1 MGLLSLGD
9 SIDRSKATLKRW
21 LKMDSKSA
29 ASTATPVVRD
39 MWPSLRSLLAQLES
53 SAGVF
58 SPLHSAIGALATLVD
73 AYEPDYQ
80 GQREY
85 NEVRANIERILKDI
99 SAHMSTPAGKLMTK
113 SVKLICLEIE
123 SEVAIMKS
131 KQHTGIERRLLKATQ
146 GLDGVMDCC
155 RRVHGH
161 LERLTLNLNLSI
173 LEGINEQML
182 VRIPVTPEISDLYLA
197 QEAKLTKMSTSMS
210 ATYNSAESITV
221 KRRKCTPGTR
231 KPQIDLLLQWANT
244 SDAGKTCWMNGMAG
258 TGKTTIAYTVCTEL
272 EKSNQL
278 GASFFC
284 SRTISECRQVKHI
297 IPSIAYQLAR
307 FSLPFR
313 CALDKA
319 LDEDSDAHARAPKQQ
334 YQRLIVE
341 PLTEVRQSLP
351 EDFIVVIDALDE
363 CENDN
368 AVGQILDVLL
378 SASHSLPIRYL
389 ISSRPEGEIT
399 QKMAERLH
407 GQDEPLLVLHDLES
421 AAVKEDIEAYMR
433 AELKDISLDEAH
445 WPALLKR
452 CGVLFIYAS
461 TACRFIRLG
470 HDTDTLDKAISTIC
484 QSDSIPMQHD
494 NPIDALYLMI
504 LETAFERSA
513 MSEDNVKIV
522 KDILEMV
529 ICAIEPMTTE
539 AIAGLLGLTRGKQ
552 VYALLK
558 SLRSVLNI
566 RKATGVVTTL
576 HASFPD
582 FMLSSKRSQ
591 RFCCDRPVRHTTMAL
606 ACLAIVDQA
615 KPKVNICAL
624 PSSYKLDKEI
634 GDLEHRVSRSITP
647 GLTYACRYWST
658 HLTQGEPRDGLTNHV
673 HQFFESKL
681 LLWMEVMNLTGY
693 IRRYGTRIIMDA
705 EKWCSKRQAPEVVT
719 KLAHDA
725 WQFVSIYANH
735 PASQSTP
742 HIYVSML
749 PFWPRSRPISA
760 AYRPRTTGLVQPTG
774 TAFDRRRLALIAT
787 WKVSTRGVRSISL
800 SSDGTRLVVPTDSG
814 IDVYDTTTG
823 ESVLSLTDER
833 AQDVSYVA
841 ISPDGTQVAFVRG
854 GGIPYLWD
862 IVNEGKVT
870 PLLPN
875 NISRAWSVAFSPDG
889 LHVACGLQNGDA
901 YICEPGQDSDSAV
914 LFEGHSQEILSV
926 TFSPNGKHLA
936 SGSADNTVRVW
947 DVQTGKPVGDP
958 FEGHSDPIRMVSYS
972 PDGSR
977 LVSASSG
984 RTVQVWDPQT
994 GKILLGPLT
1003 GHSDYVLSATFSPNG
1018 TLIASGSRDRM
1029 IRVYD
1034 AQTGQTAF
1042 GPLEGHTDWVNSVT
1056 FSPDSTRLYSCSDDG
1071 TVRVWNMQDFDS
1083 SKPLSSGPI
1092 ALTGI
1097 TSIRYSP
1104 SGLRAVSGSS
1114 DGSVHVWDVR
1124 TGELVLGPMRGH
1136 EESVTSVDYSPSDQY
1151 IVSGSDDNSLRIWDA
1166 NTGTDMHGPMKAHSN
1181 WVRCVRFSPDSS
1193 VVVSGSY
1200 DRTVQIWDV
1209 ATGQH
1214 VMQLLEGDGIILSV
1228 GFSPDGHKVVCG
1240 SGEKMHVVDQ
1250 HTGNAVF
1257 EPITGHSGYI
1267 YSAEFSPDGKRLVS
1281 GSEDKT
1287 VRIWDAQTGKQ
1298 LVVCGDND
1306 AFHSDFVFSV
1316 GFSPNDLF
1324 VASGSLDRTFSPD
1337 GSHVASCSD
1346 DGAIR
1351 FWDVSSC
1358 EASLQGDVEPRANKN
1373 VTPESSS
1380 SRNSKHDRWW
1390 VDEDGWVVD
1399 SHDRRLV
1406 WVPSELRVNLVL
1418 PPTSLMIIGG
1428 GYYELLVEGAKF
1440 GESWADC
1447 YQP

>member
-1 MGLLSLGD
+1 
-9 SIDRSKATLKRW
+9 
-21 LKMDSKSA
+21 
-29 ASTATPVVRD
+29 
-39 MWPSLRSLLAQLES
+39 
-53 SAGVF
+53 
-58 SPLHSAIGALATLVD
+58 
-73 AYEPDYQ
+73 
-80 GQREY
+80 
-85 NEVRANIERILKDI
+85 
-99 SAHMSTPAGKLMTK
+99 
-113 SVKLICLEIE
+113 
-123 SEVAIMKS
+123 
-131 KQHTGIERRLLKATQ
+131 
-146 GLDGVMDCC
+146 
-155 RRVHGH
+155 
-161 LERLTLNLNLSI
+161 
-173 LEGINEQML
+173 
-182 VRIPVTPEISDLYLA
+182 
-197 QEAKLTKMSTSMS
+197 
-210 ATYNSAESITV
+210 
-221 KRRKCTPGTR
+221 
-231 KPQIDLLLQWANT
+231 
-244 SDAGKTCWMNGMAG
+244 MNGMAG

-307 FSLPFR
+307 FSFPFR

-319 LDEDSDAHARAPKQQ
+319 LDKDSDAHARAPKQW
-334 YQRLIVE
+334 YERLIVE
-341 PLTEVRQSLP
+341 PLTEVRHSLP
-351 EDFIVVIDALDE
+351 ADFIVVIDALDE

-378 SASHSLPIRYL
+378 STSHSLPIRYL

-433 AELKDISLDEAH
+433 AELKDISLDKAH

-484 QSDSIPMQHD
+484 QSDLIPMQHD
-494 NPIDALYLMI
+494 NPIDALYLTI

-522 KDILEMV
+522 KDTLEMV

-566 RKATGVVTTL
+566 PKVTGVVTTL

-582 FMLSSKRSQ
+582 FMISSKRSQ

-606 ACLAIVDQA
+606 ACLAIVDRA

-634 GDLEHRVSRSITP
+634 GDLEQRVSRSITP
-647 GLTYACRYWST
+647 GLIYACRYWST

-681 LLWMEVMNLTGY
+681 LLWMEIMSLTGY

-705 EKWCSKRQAPEVVT
+705 EKWCSERQAPEIVT

-725 WQFVSIYANH
+725 WQFV
-735 PASQSTP
+735 
-742 HIYVSML
+742 
-749 PFWPRSRPISA
+749 
-760 AYRPRTTGLVQPTG
+760 
-774 TAFDRRRLALIAT
+774 
-787 WKVSTRGVRSISL
+787 SISL

-814 IDVYDTTTG
+814 IDVYDSTTG
-823 ESVLSLTDER
+823 ESVLTLTDER

-841 ISPDGTQVAFVRG
+841 ISPDGTQVAFVSD

-862 IVNEGKVT
+862 IVNKGKVT

-875 NISRAWSVAFSPDG
+875 DISRAWSVAFSPDG

-901 YICEPGQDSDSAV
+901 YICEPRQDSGSAV
-914 LFEGHSQEILSV
+914 LLKGHTQGVYSV

-936 SGSADNTVRVW
+936 SGSADNAVRVW

-958 FEGHSDPIRMVSYS
+958 FEGHSDWVRMVSYS

-977 LVSASSG
+977 LASASDD
-984 RTVQVWDPQT
+984 RTVSVWDPQT
-994 GKILLGPLT
+994 GKIVLGPLT
-1003 GHSDYVLSATFSPNG
+1003 GHSDDVPSATFSPNG
-1018 TLIASGSRDRM
+1018 TLIASGSQDRT

-1034 AQTGQTAF
+1034 AQTGQPAL
-1042 GPLEGHTDWVNSVT
+1042 GPLDGHTSSVNSVI
-1056 FSPDSTRLYSCSDDG
+1056 FSPDSTRLYSCSSDG

-1083 SKPLSSGPI
+1083 SKPLSSGPV
-1092 ALTGI
+1092 ALTVI
-1097 TSIRYSP
+1097 NSIRYSP
-1104 SGLRAVSGSS
+1104 R
-1114 DGSVHVWDVR
+1114 
-1124 TGELVLGPMRGH
+1124 ELVLGPMRGH
-1136 EESVTSVDYSPSDQY
+1136 EAFVESVDYSPSDQY
-1151 IVSGSDDNSLRIWDA
+1151 IVSGSYDNSLRIWDA

-1193 VVVSGSY
+1193 VVVSGS
-1200 DRTVQIWDV
+1200 DEGTVQIWDV

-1214 VMQLLEGDGIILSV
+1214 VMQLLQGDDSILSV
-1228 GFSPDGHKVVCG
+1228 GFSSDGHKVVCG
-1240 SGEKMHVVDQ
+1240 SRKMYVVDRY
-1250 HTGNAVF
+1250 TGNAVI
-1257 EPITGHSGYI
+1257 EPITGHRSWI
-1267 YSAEFSPDGKRLVS
+1267 RSAEFSPDGKRLVS
-1281 GSEDKT
+1281 GSDDFT

-1306 AFHSDFVFSV
+1306 ASHSNIVTSV
-1316 GFSPNDLF
+1316 GFSPNGLF
-1324 VASGSLDRTFSPD
+1324 VASGSADRTFSPD
-1337 GSHVASCSD
+1337 GSHVASCSSD
-1346 DGAIR
+1346 CAIR

-1358 EASLQGDVEPRANKN
+1358 KANFRGDVEPRANKS
-1373 VTPESSS
+1373 VTPGSSS

-1418 PPTSLMIIGG
+1418 PPTSSMVIGG
-1428 GYYELLVEGAKF
+1428 GYYELMLEGAKF